1 MAIFLFIC
9 CSVSLITL
17 FLIIYAFTLPF
28 FPDEWRSKVNSN
40 PQSLNPRYNNESI
53 TGIVIILF
61 SAVALI
67 GWISYLYLYLF

>member
-53 TGIVIILF
+53 TGIVIILL